1 MRLQG
6 SVQPGQFGALEI
18 EYSDAVTVLETQQ
31 WKIVY
36 EGVIFDV
43 TNEQI
48 ARNPALLNA
57 AFGYYTYVVVDK
69 IGGEI
74 ALGTDRFGF
83 SPLYYSLVDEH
94 LRFSSSI
101 TLLKGDLKNLTPNMD
116 AWDEILILGDIIG
129 EKTVVQE
136 IQRLQWG
143 RKISIRD
150 GRVEFVTVWSP
161 DVPSQCTRSEY
172 IERNNELLSEA
183 IRLTAAVRQDRV
195 VALTG
200 GQDSRRIAVALQ
212 MAGVE
217 MACATQ
223 QVVGKGNRDED
234 TLIAKEVARALGASH
249 TSVPVP
255 APQGMRADRS
265 LKDYWGGYESN
276 YHAWAVNFVR
286 HLPRGSLIY
295 DGIVGD
301 VIVNGHYFR
310 AYPEAISRY
319 NDLDYLSERICGKPR
334 TSVARK
340 FLSAPLFERVRADLA
355 RFPDSPHRLTFF
367 FLLNHTRR
375 NIGSWLR
382 LFGLFRNLPCTPY
395 LYYPFFLQSLSLD
408 PAEYLQSWMQNE
420 CIRAVNPH
428 VARIPST
435 REPVPSEFLVD
446 LSDLAA
452 KQAAER
458 HRPASVRSDV
468 KGYLPGLAGR
478 HYVQQ
483 ISSGLRLKG
492 LETRWHWASDT
503 VQRFSEF
510 LDWMD
515 DAGPVF
521 PAREDVPFVSRRFA

>member
-48 ARNPALLNA
+48 ASNPSLLNS

-69 IGGEI
+69 NNGDI
-74 ALGTDRFGF
+74 AIGTDRFGF
-83 SPLYYSLVDEH
+83 SPLYYSLADAH

-101 TLLKGDLKNLTPNMD
+101 TLLKTDLKKLTPDMD
-116 AWDEILILGDIIG
+116 AWDEILLLGDIIG
-129 EKTVVQE
+129 EKTVVKE
-136 IQRLQWG
+136 ILRLQWG
-143 RKISIRD
+143 RKISIRE
-150 GRVEFVTVWSP
+150 GRVEFVTVWNP
-161 DVPSQCTRSEY
+161 DVPAQCNRSEY
-172 IERNNELLSEA
+172 IERNNELLAEG
-183 IRLTAAVRQDRV
+183 IRLTAGVRQDRV

-217 MACATQ
+217 TAGATQ

-234 TLIAKEVARALGASH
+234 TLIAREVARALGMSH
-249 TSVPVP
+249 ASVPVP
-255 APQGMRADRS
+255 APQAMRTDRS

-301 VIVNGHYFR
+301 VTVNGHYFR

-319 NDLDYLSERICGKPR
+319 GDLDYLSGRICGKPR
-334 TSVARK
+334 TGVARK
-340 FLSAPLFERVRADLA
+340 FLTAPLFERVRAELA
-355 RFPDSPHRLTFF
+355 RFPDSPHRLTYFY
-367 FLLNHTRR
+367 LLNHTRR

-382 LFGLFRNLPCTPY
+382 LFGLFQNLPCTPY
-395 LYYPFFLQSLSLD
+395 LYYPFFLQSLSLE
-408 PAEYLQSWMQNE
+408 PSEYFKSWMQNE
-420 CIRAVNPH
+420 CIRAVNPQ
-428 VARIPST
+428 VAQIPST
-435 REPVPSEFLVD
+435 REPVPSEYLLD
-446 LSDLAA
+446 LSEMAA
-452 KQAAER
+452 KQGAEEQQ
-458 HRPASVRSDV
+458 PISIRSDV
-468 KGYLPGLAGR
+468 RRYLPGLAGR

-483 ISSGLRLKG
+483 ISTGLRLKG
-492 LETRWHWASDT
+492 LQTRWHWASDT

-510 LDWMD
+510 LDWVD
-515 DAGPVF
+515 DAGPAF
-521 PAREDVPFVSRRFA
+521 PVREDAPVVSRRFA